1 MKGLE
6 MNCLEI
12 KDLKV
17 EDEVY
22 VNYWS
27 AYYDYWSKKTIKNI
41 TPKGFIITDVK
52 GGCS

>member
-1 MKGLE
+1 M
-6 MNCLEI
+6 EI

-17 EDEVY
+17 GDEVY

-41 TPKGFIITDVK
+41 TPWASHFCLVVCWLSGR
-52 GGCS
+52 